1 MVRKT
6 TRQKPFAKKS
16 APVPN
21 VPVVAYIMQVG
32 AAVWPSRRK

>member
-6 TRQKPFAKKS
+6 IRQKPFAKKS

-21 VPVVAYIMQVG
+21 EPVAAYIMQVS
-32 AAVWPSRRK
+32 AAVWPTRRK